1 MTATTQ
7 RHDTETG
14 NRTGIDVPVLAQ
26 AAQLAL
32 LERLQTTLDL
42 EQLLTVLHEQLSHH
56 LAVDG
61 LEYHNGSLNT
71 PFLSGHKATH
81 SCGYRM
87 INGDTHLGELVFRR
101 NRRFRERE
109 LALIETLIPLIF
121 GPLRNAMRF
130 RSAVQRSFRDPV
142 SGARNE
148 RSLWQILPREIAL
161 AQRHNRPLS
170 GVLIDINGL
179 GEINRQ
185 SGHTAGDRVLEF
197 VVRLTGRL
205 CRETDTLFRVEDD
218 TLLLLLQET
227 SEDGASRLSERLME
241 ACAGAGMDHEGR
253 QLRPTISA
261 TCVTASGTDSAASFI
276 ARGLQ
281 QLQSRQGASG

>member
-14 NRTGIDVPVLAQ
+14 NRTGIETPALAQ
-26 AAQLAL
+26 AAQLAI

-42 EQLLTVLHEQLSHH
+42 EQLLAVLHEQVSHH

-61 LEYHNGSLNT
+61 LEYHNGSLAT
-71 PFLSGHKATH
+71 PYLSGHKATH

-87 INGDTHLGELVFRR
+87 INGETHLGELVFRR
-101 NRRFRERE
+101 NRQFREKE
-109 LALIETLIPLIF
+109 LALIETLIPLFF
-121 GPLRNAMRF
+121 GPLRNAVRF
-130 RSAVQRSFRDPV
+130 RSAMERSFRDPV

-148 RSLWQILPREIAL
+148 RSLWRILPREIAL

-170 GVLIDINGL
+170 GVLIDIVGL
-179 GEINRQ
+179 GGINRRC
-185 SGHTAGDRVLEF
+185 GHAAGDRVLEF
-197 VVRLTGRL
+197 VVELSTRL

-227 SEDGASRLSERLME
+227 GEDGARGLSERLVQ
-241 ACAGAGMDHEGR
+241 ACNDAGLDHEG
-253 QLRPTISA
+253 QQPRPTLSVACI
-261 TCVTASGTDSAASFI
+261 TASGTDSAASFI

-281 QLQSRQGASG
+281 HIQTR